1 LKNHFGEEYVIL
13 CDEVVKEEDRI
24 KGMVEMRLGSCLDAL
39 ERDHGY
45 FDCSISNLSKIV
57 MTVIVHI
64 LMLIGNRKTPVK
76 NLKILFSDAIGSNT
90 SGQTSYKD
98 EFKDVTITINPK
110 LVAGPFDLIGTTL
123 HEVAHLVSLPRPGHT
138 IETFYKYYIWL

>member
-1 LKNHFGEEYVIL
+1 VRTKYQKRRKGCRNDKKNIRLKDHFGEEYVIL

-45 FDCSISNLSKIV
+45 LDCSISNLNKIV

-76 NLKILFSDAIGSNT
+76 ILDIIFRCHRKQHIGAN
-90 SGQTSYKD
+90 
-98 EFKDVTITINPK
+98 FI
-110 LVAGPFDLIGTTL
+110 
-123 HEVAHLVSLPRPGHT
+123 
-138 IETFYKYYIWL
+138 